1 MKNIG
6 FYRSLPFC
14 CTLALASAC
23 SGPRLAESLPAE
35 QEEVALPQ
43 LANVPEHGMQLA
55 EFAKTLTGVKYRYGG
70 NSPETGLDCSGF
82 IIYVF
87 RETLGI
93 HLPRRV
99 ADISRIGQEISR
111 PDLQPGDLVFFNT
124 QGDQYSHAG
133 IYLGDNKFIHSPRSG
148 KTVRIAD
155 MGLQYWTRHFNGAR
169 RLVGAGGNGFQ
180 GRLHQGL

>member
-1 MKNIG
+1 MKNTWRC
-6 FYRSLPFC
+6 RSIFSC

-23 SGPRLAESLPAE
+23 SSPRLADSLPAE
-35 QEEVALPQ
+35 QGDVALPQ
-43 LANVPEHGMQLA
+43 RANVPEPGMQLA
-55 EFAKTLTGVKYRYGG
+55 EFAKILTGVKYRYGG

-99 ADISRIGQEISR
+99 ADISRIGQEISW

-124 QGDQYSHAG
+124 QGYQFSHAG
-133 IYLGDNKFIHSPRSG
+133 IYLGNNKFIHSPQSG
-148 KTVRIAD
+148 KTVRVAD
-155 MGLQYWTRHFNGAR
+155 MSLQYWTRHFNGAR
-169 RLVGAGGNGFQ
+169 RLVVAGSN
-180 GRLHQGL
+180 RLQD